1 MCSISLFTYGSVAF
15 TDMPPTLLSELSTRD
30 ESRTVK
36 VKVLRIW
43 DSLNLS
49 TNEVITVDMILADK
63 KVHLLRVYNLNGITN
78 FSLF

>member
-1 MCSISLFTYGSVAF
+1 MS
-15 TDMPPTLLSELSTRD
+15 PTLLSALSTRD
-30 ESRTVK
+30 ESWTVK

-63 KVHLLRVYNLNGITN
+63 KVDLLRVDNLNGIT
-78 FSLF
+78 FF